1 MAEKTVTSSY
11 RYVTYTN
18 LDPGVYHFF
27 VRASNID
34 NIWND
39 DYTKVT
45 VIIKSPLWKTWQAKL
60 IYILIAS
67 GILAVSVIFIKRR
80 IEEKNR
86 YRIEKLQR
94 EKSDAINQAKLRF
107 FTNISHEFRTPIT
120 LILSPVEKIIK
131 EKNIDEKIR
140 SKLDLVLK
148 NGRRLLRIVNQ
159 LLDLRKID
167 GEKMTLKVEKGDI
180 VKFIKSLVY
189 SFEEYAMQ
197 KKISL
202 VFECPF
208 PELQM
213 WFDPDKTDK
222 IFFNLLSNAFKFTG
236 EGGQVTVKI
245 SRKKSEE
252 NENPASYIQIEINDT
267 GKGIEKEHMDKIFD
281 RFYQVN
287 ENTTY
292 NQGSGLGLALTKSFV
307 DIHHGK
313 IFVDS
318 IPCAGTSFKVLLPES
333 DSVFSDEEKIM
344 NARPVYNQYIHPIPL
359 IDTDSQSEANKAG
372 KIFPDTIL
380 VVEDNYDLRNYLFE
394 ELKDEYN
401 LRVVSNGNDGLK
413 VAVDELPDLI
423 ISDIMMPELNGF
435 ELCKAIKSNIITS
448 HIPVLL
454 LTAKTENE
462 QKIEGYSYGAD
473 AYITKPFDIDSLKA
487 QVKQIIQNRKRLKE
501 KFSSYV
507 FSHDENE
514 NQHSYNDKFIDKVTN
529 HIMKNLEE
537 QSLNVEHLSQDLGM
551 SRGHLHRKIKSA
563 VGLGPNEY
571 IRMIRLKEAAK
582 LMIKNNLNI
591 SEISLMVGFNN
602 PAYFTKCFKDYYHLS
617 PTEFISKNKRSG

>member
-1 MAEKTVTSSY
+1 
-11 RYVTYTN
+11 
-18 LDPGVYHFF
+18 
-27 VRASNID
+27 
-34 NIWND
+34 
-39 DYTKVT
+39 
-45 VIIKSPLWKTWQAKL
+45 
-60 IYILIAS
+60 
-67 GILAVSVIFIKRR
+67 
-80 IEEKNR
+80 
-86 YRIEKLQR
+86 
-94 EKSDAINQAKLRF
+94 
-107 FTNISHEFRTPIT
+107 
-120 LILSPVEKIIK
+120 
-131 EKNIDEKIR
+131 
-140 SKLDLVLK
+140 
-148 NGRRLLRIVNQ
+148 
-159 LLDLRKID
+159 
-167 GEKMTLKVEKGDI
+167 MTLKVEKGDI

-189 SFEEYAMQ
+189 SFEEYAIQ

-202 VFECPF
+202 IFECPF

-236 EGGQVTVKI
+236 ERGQITVKM
-245 SRKKSEE
+245 SRIKVNE
-252 NENPASYIQIEINDT
+252 NENPVGYIQIEINDT
-267 GKGIEKEHMDKIFD
+267 GKGIAKEHLDKIFD
-281 RFYQVN
+281 RFYQVD

-333 DSVFSDEEKIM
+333 DSVFSDEEKIT
-344 NARPVYNQYIHPIPL
+344 NAQPMFNQYIHPIPL
-359 IDTDSQSEANKAG
+359 IDTDSQSEANKTG

-380 VVEDNYDLRNYLFE
+380 VVEDNYDLRNYLYE
-394 ELKDEYN
+394 ELKDDYN
-401 LRVVSNGNDGLK
+401 IRVASNGSEGLK
-413 VAVDELPDLI
+413 IAVDELPDLI

-473 AYITKPFDIDSLKA
+473 AYITKPFDIDSIKA

-514 NQHSYNDKFIDKVTN
+514 NQHSYNDKFVDKVTN
-529 HIMKNLEE
+529 HIMKNLAE